1 MEPSEKQQEIYP
13 TRTAATP
20 EFLDMV
26 WRRKWLILGSAIL
39 SLAVAGAYCI
49 VAPKQY
55 RSETLILVEDQ
66 KIPELYVRGVAEGN
80 LEQRIFLIQKQLT
93 SRAILGDI
101 VKEFNL
107 YPEAVEIYG
116 LDGGTSMLAQDLLVE
131 MVGKGQR
138 GNFVTRTGIDAFTV
152 SFAHEDPSVAMKVT
166 GKLAMKF
173 IEENLKAREQT
184 AEGTTEFFESEVR
197 RAKVELEKKEDQISQ
212 FKSAHIGELPQ
223 QVETNLRALDRM
235 QSDLN
240 VTNENVQ
247 RQTDRLEMMDKAIQE
262 YERFGTKNPVLA
274 VGPTAIDP
282 LFPRLKELQEKLV
295 KLQAEFWEGYPEV
308 VLTKEEIRQVERKLV
323 ELYGPDVF
331 KPGERLVDPYLRDL
345 RRQREEVKSEIAL
358 SSQRLVLLHAEKK
371 NYEKR
376 IDRAPEV
383 EQELLILER
392 YYNNIKYNYR
402 ALLDKRLNAMV
413 SQNLEKRQQGAQFRI
428 LDTANFPTSPEK
440 PNRPRI
446 LIFGVLFGCALGLGI
461 AVIREQFHPQ
471 FRRPEEVEQ
480 LLGPQLLAVIPD
492 FSFEYDRVRWY
503 NRIGWNRSLPVNEKA
518 EASGE
523 GIDGGAAR
531 TIVSKGLLGQRRDA
545 QSFKDSFIVNWLPNS
560 NVAEQYRVAAT
571 RLLLARTKGQSTVV
585 AVTSAIK
592 GEGKTTTVINL
603 GYTMARDLGKRTL
616 ILDCDFK
623 CPMLH
628 HYAETVPKWGLADCL
643 IGDIPLDDCLFG
655 FEDEPCWIMPVGSSD
670 VHPTELL
677 KSERLAGILAQVR
690 ARFDYIFINT
700 PPIFPLAAMNIL
712 ARHADI
718 LLLVV
723 RADSTPKQ
731 IVQRALSSLPSSV
744 PAHVILNGVRHQALP
759 SYMGTYEYLAKQS

>member
-1 MEPSEKQQEIYP
+1 MEPNEKQQEIYSP
-13 TRTAATP
+13 RTAATP
-20 EFLDMV
+20 EFLVMV
-26 WRRKWLILGSAIL
+26 WRQKWLILGSAIL

-66 KIPELYVRGVAEGN
+66 KIPELYVQGVAEGN

-93 SRAILGDI
+93 SSAILGDI

-107 YPEAVEIYG
+107 YPEVVERYG
-116 LDGGTSMLAQDLLVE
+116 QDGGTSMLAQALLVE

-138 GNFVTRTGIDAFTV
+138 GNFVGRSGIDAFMV

-166 GKLAMKF
+166 GKLASKF
-173 IEENLKAREQT
+173 IEENLKARELT

-197 RAKVELEKKEDQISQ
+197 RAKVELEKKEDHISQ

-223 QVETNLRALDRM
+223 QVEANLRALDRL

-240 VTNENVQ
+240 ATNENVQ
-247 RQTDRLEMMDKAIQE
+247 RQTDRSAMIDKSIQE

-295 KLQAEFWEGYPEV
+295 RLDAEFLEGYPEI
-308 VLTKEEIRQVERKLV
+308 VLTKEEIRQVEGKL
-323 ELYGPDVF
+323 EKLYGPDVF
-331 KPGERLVDPYLRDL
+331 KPGDKLIDPYLRDL
-345 RRQREEVKSEIAL
+345 MRQREEGKSEITLHKLRQA
-358 SSQRLVLLHAEKK
+358 LLHAQKE
-371 NYEKR
+371 NHEKR

-392 YYNNIKYNYR
+392 DYDNMKNNYR

-428 LDTANFPTSPEK
+428 LDTANFPTRPEK
-440 PNRPRI
+440 PNQPRI
-446 LIFGVLFGCALGLGI
+446 LIFGFLFGCAIGLGI
-461 AVIREQFHPQ
+461 AVIREQLHPQ

-480 LLGPQLLAVIPD
+480 LFGPQLLAVIPD
-492 FSFEYDRVRWY
+492 FSFEYDRVSWY
-503 NRIGWNRSLPVNEKA
+503 NRIGWNRLLPGKETV
-518 EASGE
+518 EASGQ
-523 GIDGGAAR
+523 GIDGSEVR
-531 TIVSKGLLGQRRDA
+531 TIVSRGLLGQGRDG
-545 QSFKDSFIVNWLPNS
+545 QPFKDSFVVKWLPHS
-560 NVAEQYRVAAT
+560 TVAEQYRVAAT
-571 RLLLARTKGQSTVV
+571 RLSLVKTDGQSAVV
-585 AVTSAIK
+585 AVTSAVK

-623 CPMLH
+623 FPMLH
-628 HYAETVPKWGLADCL
+628 HYAETLPKWGLADCL
-643 IGDIPLDDCLFG
+643 LGDIPLDDCLFG
-655 FEDEPCWIMPVGSSD
+655 FEDAPCWIMPVGSSD
-670 VHPTELL
+670 VHSTELL
-677 KSERLAGILAQVR
+677 KSERLAGILAQLR
-690 ARFDYIFINT
+690 ERFEYIFINT
-700 PPIFPLAAMNIL
+700 PPILPLAVMNIL
-712 ARHADI
+712 ATHADI

-723 RADSTPKQ
+723 RANSTPKQ
-731 IVQRALSSLPSSV
+731 VVQRALSSLPSSV
-744 PAHVILNGVRHQALP
+744 PAHVVLNAVGNQALP
-759 SYMGTYEYLAKQS
+759 SYMGAYEYLAR